1 MVTVFTDR
9 RDAGEQLATLLE
21 ERGVDA
27 DIVLA
32 VPRGGL
38 PVGRVVADRLD
49 APLDIVVAK
58 KMGAPQNPE
67 LAIGAVGAD
76 GSAWV
81 NDGIV
86 ENLSVSEEYVERE
99 RERQAEA
106 AREKAETYRG
116 GRPTPDLSGRRVLV
130 VDDGIATGATI
141 IACLRQV
148 RNDDAAHVT
157 LAAPV
162 GSPTSVERLRAE
174 ADEVVCVDTPPGFG
188 AVGEF
193 YRRFDQVSDEQARSY
208 LDE

>member
-193 YRRFDQVSDEQARSY
+193 YRRFDQVSDERARSY

>member
-1 MVTVFTDR
+1 MFTDR

>member
-1 MVTVFTDR
+1 MFTDR

-193 YRRFDQVSDEQARSY
+193 YRRFDQVSDERARSY

>member
-1 MVTVFTDR
+1 MFADR
-9 RDAGEQLATLLE
+9 RDAGEQLAALLE

-27 DIVLA
+27 DVVLA

-38 PVGRVVADRLD
+38 PVGRVVADRLG
-49 APLDIVVAK
+49 APLDVVVAK

-81 NDGIV
+81 NDAIV
-86 ENLSVSEEYVERE
+86 ENLAVSEEYVERE

-148 RNDDAAHVT
+148 RNDGAAHVT

-193 YRRFDQVSDEQARSY
+193 YRRFDQVSDERARSY
-208 LDE
+208 LGE